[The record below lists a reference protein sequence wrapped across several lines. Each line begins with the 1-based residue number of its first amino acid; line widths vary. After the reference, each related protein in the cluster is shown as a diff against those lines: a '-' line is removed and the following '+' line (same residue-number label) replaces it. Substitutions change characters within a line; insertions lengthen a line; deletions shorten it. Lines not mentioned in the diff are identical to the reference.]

1 MILSDRELRL
11 EIEDRN
17 IIFDPPIEDTQV
29 GDASIDLRLGPTLRI
44 PQLDESIV
52 IRPRN
57 RKGRDLYGEQ
67 HPIEPGG
74 YNLEPKQFV
83 LGHSL
88 ETVTLPDYLVGRL
101 EGKSGLA
108 RFGLIIHAT
117 SAHIDPG
124 FSGVIVFEICN
135 LGPNTLVLEKGMPV
149 GHIIFYKMSLPPR
162 KSYSGEWAQ
171 QQTP

>member
-11 EIEDRN
+11 EIDDQNLVFE
-17 IIFDPPIEDTQV
+17 PQVEDTQI
-29 GDASIDLRLGPTLRI
+29 GDASIDLRLGSTLRI
-44 PQLDESIV
+44 PEEDTSMV
-52 IRPRN
+52 IRPKN
-57 RKGRDLYGEQ
+57 RKGLDQYGQQRTIDE
-67 HPIEPGG
+67 GG
-74 YNLEPKQFV
+74 YNLGSSQFV

-124 FSGVIVFEICN
+124 FSGVIVFEIYN
-135 LGPNTLVLEKGMPV
+135 LGPK
-149 GHIIFYKMSLPPR
+149 
-162 KSYSGEWAQ
+162 
-171 QQTP
+171 